1 MPDPKQGP
9 GYAGSAASDTPENP
23 DDKGPTPR
31 IVSKAMIPAVDAD
44 TEAVRKILL
53 RMPFAGE
60 QFAPYVRAI
69 EAEPLPPINARGGRD
84 VEGWTAVYEAI
95 VQPSESALVRCVI

>member
-1 MPDPKQGP
+1 MPEPKHD
-9 GYAGSAASDTPENP
+9 GYAGSYASSVAEEDSAARANDE
-23 DDKGPTPR
+23 R
-31 IVSKAMIPAVDAD
+31 IVSKRMIPATDAD
-44 TEAVRKILL
+44 TEHVRRILL

-60 QFAPYVRAI
+60 MFAPHIRAI

-95 VQPSESALVRCVI
+95 VQPSE